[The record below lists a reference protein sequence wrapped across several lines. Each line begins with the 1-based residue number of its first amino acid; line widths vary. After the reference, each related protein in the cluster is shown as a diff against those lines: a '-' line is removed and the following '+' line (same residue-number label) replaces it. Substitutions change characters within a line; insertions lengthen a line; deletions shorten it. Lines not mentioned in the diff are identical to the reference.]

1 MASGNG
7 TACSTA
13 TTVMEELIRNNPD
26 AVEYAKLVHQFL
38 WGACQP
44 TYLTIMGSW
53 ATVKVV
59 RAVLKDI

>member
-1 MASGNG
+1 MASRDGSADNI
-7 TACSTA
+7 AN
-13 TTVMEELIRNNPD
+13 TVMEQLIRDNPE

-44 TYLTIMGSW
+44 TYLTIMASW